1 MLQIEAMAQCGGIL
15 ILSTVDDPEN
25 YGTYFLKI
33 DNAKFKDK
41 VVPGDTLIMK
51 LELTEPVR
59 RGLCVMKGRAWVG
72 EKLVCEA
79 EMMAQVVKIS

>member
-1 MLQIEAMAQCGGIL
+1 
-15 ILSTVDDPEN
+15 
-25 YGTYFLKI
+25 
-33 DNAKFKDK
+33 
-41 VVPGDTLIMK
+41 LIMK